1 MTETDYTE
9 LLTVRLFH
17 EHKPVTYLWLSRKL
31 QVHVNQAKAMLYDFY
46 NQQSSGGESCT
57 AMYCVSGRPLDKARF
72 AHVTSNSTADGNNGQ
87 EEPQTNPLGFA
98 FVLTSE
104 TQLENTKK
112 QFHSVAGVH
121 IWSLQEQ
128 LPEDRETFVNVVIEE
143 RNEYRHAEPMEEI
156 KARNA
161 VSGVVNSTITCGKAG
176 DAGLDKKPDTKK
188 KVASPQ
194 SKSPPP
200 VPIAKRAASPTPLPS
215 KPLPTKRAKPESTP
229 TTNRLLSGFTKA
241 SKKAAKETVEPS
253 PSEPEVAA
261 STPGTPQDMDM
272 DDDNQEDLSKH
283 SVKASRKP
291 RARIVESDD
300 DDNEEEGD
308 NKEVVQGDG
317 SPQSDKNAKSNDQ
330 PPL

>member
-1 MTETDYTE
+1 
-9 LLTVRLFH
+9 
-17 EHKPVTYLWLSRKL
+17 
-31 QVHVNQAKAMLYDFY
+31 
-46 NQQSSGGESCT
+46 
-57 AMYCVSGRPLDKARF
+57 
-72 AHVTSNSTADGNNGQ
+72 
-87 EEPQTNPLGFA
+87 
-98 FVLTSE
+98 E

-128 LPEDRETFVNVVIEE
+128 LPEDRETFVNVIIEE
-143 RNEYRHAEPMEEI
+143 RNEYRHSEPMEEI

-161 VSGVVNSTITCGKAG
+161 VSGVVNSTVTCGKAG

-188 KVASPQ
+188 KVSSPQ

-241 SKKAAKETVEPS
+241 SKKAAKEAVEPS

-261 STPGTPQDMDM
+261 STPGTPQDMDV

-300 DDNEEEGD
+300 DDNEEEDD

-330 PPL
+330 PTLSKSAPKSNRAPRQRKVTKTTTYMDERGYMVTETKDEWVPCSDESSSSQASSPVKMKKQPSATTTTGTAEGTPTKAAKSSD